1 MKWEQTKGMDIPQGA
16 DECVLSLYS
25 EGKIKDTLI
34 GEYILETKK
43 DMLDAKKF
51 WGEKKKFKLELK
63 GKLVG
68 TLTMTFRNQDDDS
81 GGGGGELPIDG
92 IDEDSALAIAI
103 RESYEEMVKDGVV
116 KKPAPKPAPAPAAE
130 GEEGAAAAPAPQ
142 QEEVVKLEGNQK
154 IDCIGRAITGDLRE
168 IDKDGKE

>member
-68 TLTMTFRNQDDDS
+68 TLTMTFRNQDDD
-81 GGGGGELPIDG
+81 GAGGGGELPIDG

-103 RESYEEMVKDGVV
+103 RESYEEMVKDGVI
-116 KKPAPKPAPAPAAE
+116 KKPEPKPAPPAPAPTE
-130 GEEGAAAAPAPQ
+130 GEGEAAAPPPP
-142 QEEVVKLEGNQK
+142 
-154 IDCIGRAITGDLRE
+154 
-168 IDKDGKE
+168 